1 MVIFHSYVNIPEGTP
16 PKKRKKTTHP
26 MVDGHSL
33 PCGSTDGSHLVGLE
47 LGGGARNSRSLPKR
61 RRRVDRSPRNESEC
75 LSLMFMYICIYTDI
89 YIYVCVCVC
98 VHLSLYLDLDIIYI
112 YILYLNVYIINNNNN
127 KNNTFTISIIMT
139 IIVLDQDHQFDK
151 SNCIINHIYI
161 FKYQCPI
168 Q

>member
-1 MVIFHSYVNIPEGTP
+1 MDFPINSMVIFHSYVNLPEGTP

-75 LSLMFMYICIYTDI
+75 VSFMFMYICIYTDI
-89 YIYVCVCVC
+89 YMCVCLC
-98 VHLSLYLDLDIIYI
+98 TSKSISISRSRYYTYITYI
-112 YILYLNVYIINNNNN
+112 YIIPECIH
-127 KNNTFTISIIMT
+127 
-139 IIVLDQDHQFDK
+139 HQ
-151 SNCIINHIYI
+151 
-161 FKYQCPI
+161 
-168 Q
+168 

>member
-1 MVIFHSYVNIPEGTP
+1 MDFPINSMVIFHSYVNLPEGTP

-89 YIYVCVCVC
+89 YIYICVCVC
-98 VHLSLYLDLDIIYI
+98 LCTSKSISRSRSRYYHNIYI
-112 YILYLNVYIINNNNN
+112 YI
-127 KNNTFTISIIMT
+127 
-139 IIVLDQDHQFDK
+139 
-151 SNCIINHIYI
+151 IYT
-161 FKYQCPI
+161 
-168 Q
+168 